1 MSEGGSD
8 WRDGRA
14 YDYFDDLTPEQAAFE
29 FLRRNPDYA
38 KSYRAPQGDEPDST
52 QTSARTDTH
61 WGLRFRGLPEAPR
74 RPGLDRMAPPAQ
86 SEDGIADEHRANP
99 FRWPTPECCQAG
111 YQPYGA

>member
-8 WRDGRA
+8 WRDGSA

-38 KSYRAPQGDEPDST
+38 KSYRAPQGDEPVST

-61 WGLRFRGLPEAPR
+61 WGLRFRGRPEAPR